1 MPRVSQ
7 NHDGSPKRRLQPI
20 RILDEPLGIA
30 MHMEHVHVY
39 RTYKYM
45 YYEQ

>member
-20 RILDEPLGIA
+20 FILDEPLGFVTKILPGA
-30 MHMEHVHVY
+30 LVNCVH
-39 RTYKYM
+39 
-45 YYEQ
+45 ESGQE